1 MSVFHLWDNETG
13 VCVCVMLAGRRVR
26 ELKMTVITGL
36 IALLMYANKGV
47 DV

>member
-1 MSVFHLWDNETG
+1 
-13 VCVCVMLAGRRVR
+13 MLAGRHML

-36 IALLMYANKGV
+36 IALLMYANKAV